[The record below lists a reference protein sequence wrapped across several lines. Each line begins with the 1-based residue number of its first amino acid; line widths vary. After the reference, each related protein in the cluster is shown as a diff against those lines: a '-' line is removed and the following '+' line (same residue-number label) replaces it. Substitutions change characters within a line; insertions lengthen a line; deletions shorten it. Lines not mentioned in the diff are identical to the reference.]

1 MIIYPHIPY
10 LTCWCESE
18 KKCCCHVLLPSI
30 PTPQLII
37 YSRNNIL
44 WLIWKALVY
53 HEIQSVCTGSPCFSD
68 QPSNQY
74 SFTRN
79 SLIYRYW
86 IFFFLASVLFSFG
99 DYEVVKRVVA
109 LLPPVGVGVK
119 YGLRP
124 SRKYSLAAPKQLFK
138 QSNMTQRWQ
147 RREISNFDYL
157 MFLNTIAGNR
167 IDSRWSCLLFYLK
180 ITNDPY
186 PCPNVLQP

>member
-1 MIIYPHIPY
+1 MFYCQAFLH
-10 LTCWCESE
+10 LNWSSTLE
-18 KKCCCHVLLPSI
+18 
-30 PTPQLII
+30 II
-37 YSRNNIL
+37 YSDWFEEYCFITKFNQFV
-44 WLIWKALVY
+44 LV
-53 HEIQSVCTGSPCFSD
+53 VPVPRTKRAFCFSD
-68 QPSNQY
+68 QPSSQY
-74 SFTRN
+74 SCTCN
-79 SLIYRYW
+79 SFIYRFW